1 MPLKRALTTI
11 GTSVS
16 RKVTIFVSK
25 AVNYKVIDK
34 FTDENGR
41 IVLLNVHI
49 DDAVFPL
56 DASSPTNQNYTFITI
71 GLNANISIRV
81 V

>member
-11 GTSVS
+11 GTSAS
-16 RKVTIFVSK
+16 RRVTIFVSK

-34 FTDENGR
+34 FTDENG
-41 IVLLNVHI
+41 
-49 DDAVFPL
+49 
-56 DASSPTNQNYTFITI
+56 QNYTFIII

>member
-11 GTSVS
+11 GTSAS
-16 RKVTIFVSK
+16 RRVTIFVSK

-34 FTDENGR
+34 FTDESY
-41 IVLLNVHI
+41 
-49 DDAVFPL
+49 
-56 DASSPTNQNYTFITI
+56 ASSPTNQNYTFIII